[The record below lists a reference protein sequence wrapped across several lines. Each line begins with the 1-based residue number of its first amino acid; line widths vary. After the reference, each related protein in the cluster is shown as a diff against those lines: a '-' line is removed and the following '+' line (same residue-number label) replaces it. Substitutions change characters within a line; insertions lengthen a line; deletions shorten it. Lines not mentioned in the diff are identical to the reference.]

1 MDILGKEKDILVK
14 KETLLVNK
22 QTKIDE
28 LEPWRVNLHELRAK
42 RGMSYKQIAEKENL
56 SEKSV
61 TRVFTGEAKS
71 PGVDLIRKIIHA
83 LDGKWSEIF
92 SEGDAVIAP
101 IELITAQIDCEK
113 ALEINSALSDKTRDL
128 ERKNAELEAEI
139 ATLTLKLEHQERVI
153 GLLERLNKALEERF

>member
-1 MDILGKEKDILVK
+1 M
-14 KETLLVNK
+14 NK

-28 LEPWRVNLHELRAK
+28 LEPWRVNLHELRTK

-83 LDGKWSEIF
+83 IDGKWSEIF

-113 ALEINSALSDKTRDL
+113 ALEVNSVLSDKTRDL

-153 GLLERLNKALEERF
+153 GLLERLNKALEER

>member
-1 MDILGKEKDILVK
+1 M
-14 KETLLVNK
+14 NK

-28 LEPWRVNLHELRAK
+28 LEPWRVNLHELRTK

-83 LDGKWSEIF
+83 IDGKWSEIF

-113 ALEINSALSDKTRDL
+113 ALEVNSVLSDKTRDL